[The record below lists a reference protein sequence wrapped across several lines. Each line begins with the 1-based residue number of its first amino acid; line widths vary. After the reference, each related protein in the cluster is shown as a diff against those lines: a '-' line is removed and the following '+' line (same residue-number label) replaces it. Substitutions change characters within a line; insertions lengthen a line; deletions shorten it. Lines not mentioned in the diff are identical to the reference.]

1 MAYIGQQLAAD
12 VVFHICVNL
21 IGWYMRYVGDINMR
35 RGFLDKRGCI
45 ETTFRLKYEKEQ
57 EVSIQDDA
65 AANEYYSQENLLL
78 SIIPKHIASQ
88 VGEEVSQFIS
98 NLTNNNITEKFRHA
112 LSNQFSI
119 FEF

>member
-1 MAYIGQQLAAD
+1 MAAD
-12 VVFHICVNL
+12 VVFHVCVNM
-21 IGWYMRYVGDINMR
+21 IGWYVRYVGDINMR

-57 EVSIQDDA
+57 EVSHSKH
-65 AANEYYSQENLLL
+65 ANDIKYFQESLLL

-98 NLTNNNITEKFRHA
+98 NLTNEGVTEKFRCA
-112 LSNQFSI
+112 Y
-119 FEF
+119 